1 MASSSLY
8 GTLDSI
14 TERTFILHS
23 ATMKLTSTIRYRKT
37 ANNITEMSGYTQYAK
52 IGRLLSVFS
61 SIT

>member
-1 MASSSLY
+1 MVSLSLF

-37 ANNITEMSGYTQYAK
+37 ANNITEIYGQVSIRTLIAK
-52 IGRLLSVFS
+52 FPKI
-61 SIT
+61 I